1 MSSFELLSIT
11 TGLYP
16 IAFLSLCFVV
26 SLHKKKKKEKMQT
39 YGYMIV
45 CDGWTGPM
53 GLSIINFIVYL
64 IGNTIFLKSF
74 VAQDNIKDNK
84 YIYHLLKNVVKKKV
98 VQNKYKQLINIC

>member
-1 MSSFELLSIT
+1 
-11 TGLYP
+11 
-16 IAFLSLCFVV
+16 
-26 SLHKKKKKEKMQT
+26 
-39 YGYMIV
+39 
-45 CDGWTGPM
+45 M